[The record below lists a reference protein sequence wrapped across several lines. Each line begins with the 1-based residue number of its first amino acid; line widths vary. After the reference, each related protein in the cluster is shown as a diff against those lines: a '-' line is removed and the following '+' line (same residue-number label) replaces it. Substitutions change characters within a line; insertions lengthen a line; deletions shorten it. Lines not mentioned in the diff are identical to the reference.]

1 MLRVALS
8 ISPKK
13 PGMLLLDGK
22 YAKKNKKCSEHPY
35 PVSSHNQYK

>member
-1 MLRVALS
+1 MLRPALS

-22 YAKKNKKCSEHPY
+22 YAKKIEFIALLLCIKA
-35 PVSSHNQYK
+35 